1 MSVKGQLHACR
12 DVLLVAM
19 KKAERF
25 DRAHSV
31 KLIRACMDL
40 VEHMEHGADKLTHNE
55 LDTTLTVLTQATK
68 EVDDKS
74 PVAPALVA
82 SLKNVT
88 SRLETL
94 RTDIPVV

>member
-1 MSVKGQLHACR
+1 MSVKGQLHTCR

-25 DRAHSV
+25 DRQTSV
-31 KLIRACMDL
+31 NVLRACLDL
-40 VEHMEHGADKLTHNE
+40 IEHMEHTADKVTQNEIDLT
-55 LDTTLTVLTQATK
+55 LKVIKQAVK
-68 EVDDKS
+68 DVDDKS

-82 SLKNVT
+82 AVKNAV

-94 RTDIPVV
+94 RAEIPV

>member
-1 MSVKGQLHACR
+1 MSVKGQLHTCR

-25 DRAHSV
+25 ERQTSV
-31 KLIRACMDL
+31 NVLRACLDL
-40 VEHMEHGADKLTHNE
+40 IEHMEHTADKVTQNEIDLT
-55 LDTTLTVLTQATK
+55 LKVIKQAVK
-68 EVDDKS
+68 DVDDKS

-82 SLKNVT
+82 AVKNAV

-94 RTDIPVV
+94 RAEIPV